1 MLVLLQTGRWCM
13 QVPARL
19 GWVIFEFVCFRHI
32 RASAPL
38 NLFVQLRSLGSQEAK
53 LLHWTLVLET
63 PN

>member
-1 MLVLLQTGRWCM
+1 M